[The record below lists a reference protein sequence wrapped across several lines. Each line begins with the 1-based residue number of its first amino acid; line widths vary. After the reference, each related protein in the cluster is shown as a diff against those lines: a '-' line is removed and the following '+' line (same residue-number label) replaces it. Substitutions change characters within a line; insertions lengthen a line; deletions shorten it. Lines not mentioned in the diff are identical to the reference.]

1 VKICSNP
8 GFHITGFTPHDIL
21 LVEGKMPLDIIVGT
35 QWGDEGKGRL
45 TDLLAAGS
53 DIVARFAGGDNAG
66 HTVTV
71 GQHIFKLH
79 LIPSGI
85 THPHTTCILGNGM
98 VINPGKIIEE
108 LDQLAVHGIDIS
120 PDRLLISGAAHII
133 TPAHLAMDGAEES
146 LRGGQNLGTTRRGIG
161 PAYTDKAARKG
172 IRASSMRNPA
182 QFSQQVQDQ
191 VSHAGEI
198 LNKIYHADGP
208 DPKEAAQQYMAYAER
223 LKPYI
228 TETGSLI
235 ANALESGKVVLAEG
249 AQGTLLDLDHG
260 TYPFVTS
267 SHPIAPGALL
277 GLGIGA
283 KYIRRVIG
291 IAKAFQT
298 RVGTGPFP
306 TELEGSILKHLRG
319 SGENPW
325 DEFGTTTGRPR
336 RCGWLDGVLLRYAAR
351 INGLTELAITKL
363 DILSGLNF
371 PHIAIAYHK
380 DGEEFRDLPD
390 GPFNLD
396 TFTPIYKKTHGWET
410 DLWDIREWKDLP
422 TEAQDYIHIIEKL
435 AATPIR
441 TISVGPERDQV
452 IYREVVL

>member
-1 VKICSNP
+1 
-8 GFHITGFTPHDIL
+8 
-21 LVEGKMPLDIIVGT
+21 MPLDIIVGT

-45 TDLLAAGS
+45 TDLLASGS

-71 GQHIFKLH
+71 GEHIFKLH

-85 THPHTTCILGNGM
+85 IHPHTTCILGNGM
-98 VINPGKIIEE
+98 VINPGKITDE
-108 LDQLAVHGIDIS
+108 LDQLANLGIDIS
-120 PDRLLISGAAHII
+120 PNRLLISSAAHII
-133 TPAHLAMDGAEES
+133 TPAHLAMDGAEENF
-146 LRGGQNLGTTRRGIG
+146 RGIENLGTTRRGIG
-161 PAYTDKAARKG
+161 PAYADKAARRG
-172 IRASSMRNPA
+172 IRAASMRNPSEFA
-182 QFSQQVQDQ
+182 KLVSEQ

-198 LNKIYHADGP
+198 LSKIYQLEEP
-208 DPKEAAQQYMAYAER
+208 NPEEAFQQYEAFAER
-223 LKPYI
+223 LQPYVR
-228 TETGSLI
+228 ETGSLI

-306 TELEGSILKHLRG
+306 TELHDPILEHLRG

-336 RCGWLDGVLLRYAAR
+336 RCGWLDGVLLRYATR
-351 INGLTELAITKL
+351 VNGLTELAITKL

-371 PHIAIAYHK
+371 PHIATAYQRN
-380 DGEEFRDLPD
+380 GEEYRDLPD

-396 TFTPIYKKTHGWET
+396 TFTPVYEKLHGWET
-410 DLWDIREWKDLP
+410 DLWKIRHWKDLP
-422 TEAQDYIHIIEKL
+422 DEAQVYVRTIEQL
-435 AATPIR
+435 TATPVT
-441 TISVGPERDQV
+441 TISVGPEREQV
-452 IYREVVL
+452 IYREDVL